1 MTTAEQQREI
11 DKFLQSLHDQAVISL
26 EKGNTLAA
34 AYMATICGMWSNRF
48 GRVKNLFESD
58 DNYLYKWF
66 LNGHDDFSQAIQM
79 SAEVRKKQL
88 EKETADAEAR
98 AKGEDPNEKKS
109 KWSMKLW

>member
-11 DKFLQSLHDQAVISL
+11 DNFLQSLHDQAVISF

-48 GRVKNLFESD
+48 GRVKNLFDNDQD

-88 EKETADAEAR
+88 EKESADAEAR
-98 AKGEDPNEKKS
+98 AKGEEPQKKS
-109 KWSMKLW
+109 KWALW